1 MFTGIQQ
8 QPQESKQHSIS
19 VTTMSQSQPA
29 SSRLPREI
37 WELILLQAISSQ
49 YLDPVC
55 PSPRFWE
62 FLQKNKNREEF
73 DRTERL
79 RLRLRCVCSGWR
91 RILDVESHRLID
103 ARRGAVDHQTINSPE
118 TIRRARKVENV
129 SHLSGFLQQS
139 TRWEIL
145 CSTAFTD
152 PSDLNTLASN
162 IHLHPRL
169 RCLIFKIRHENQNAL
184 SPQLTISLLSN
195 ITFLFIRTRQRDPTV
210 LHFGEAPVSLPA
222 LQSLIWCT
230 WYNAEH
236 PFPVETLDLPSLRH
250 LSLITDPACN
260 RILDIGA
267 KYSNIV
273 SFHFLAAIDTY
284 APVRFPPLNH
294 FPRLEEL
301 MLNKTFDPNAL
312 ILLPA
317 DHPLERLYLHQISI
331 SGLLKL
337 VPKLLKENPRHL
349 RLIYFDEVWFPSIR
363 NIGET
368 SLSSLKALAAEVDV
382 RQISLHDRWNSDL
395 STVLSERGGEF
406 TRMGGVSLVAEHE
419 GSPSTASTEEKVCGG
434 LLYSR
439 INEIYPF
446 WW

>member
-1 MFTGIQQ
+1 MFSGIQQ
-8 QPQESKQHSIS
+8 PPRESKQHSIS
-19 VTTMSQSQPA
+19 VTTMSQPA

-37 WELILLQAISSQ
+37 WEHILFQAISSQ

-55 PSPRFWE
+55 PSSRFWE
-62 FLQKNKNREEF
+62 FLRKIKNRDDF
-73 DRTERL
+73 DRAERL
-79 RLRLRCVCSGWR
+79 RLRLRCVCLGWR
-91 RILDVESHRLID
+91 HILDAETHRLID
-103 ARRGAVDHQTINSPE
+103 ARRDSVDHQTTYSTE

-129 SHLSGFLQQS
+129 SHLSGFLQQT

-152 PSDLNTLASN
+152 PSDLDTLACN

-169 RCLIFKIRHENQNAL
+169 RCLILKIRHENQNPL
-184 SPQLTISLLSN
+184 TPQLTISLLSN
-195 ITFLFIRTRQRDPTV
+195 ITFLFIRTRQGDPTI
-210 LHFGEAPVSLPA
+210 LHFGEVPISLPV

-260 RILDIGA
+260 RILEIGT

-284 APVRFPPLNH
+284 APVRFPPLIH

-301 MLNKTFDPNAL
+301 MLNKTFDPSAL

-317 DHPLERLYLHQISI
+317 DHPLERLYLHQVSI
-331 SGLLKL
+331 TGLLKL
-337 VPKLLKENPRHL
+337 VPRLLKENPKHL
-349 RLIYFDEVWFPSIR
+349 RLIYFDEVWFPSIL

-382 RQISLHDRWNSDL
+382 RQISLHDRRNSDL
-395 STVLSERGGEF
+395 SIVLNERGGEF
-406 TRMGGVSLVAEHE
+406 TRMEGLSLVADYE
-419 GSPSTASTEEKVCGG
+419 GSPSTTSTEEKVCGG

>member
-1 MFTGIQQ
+1 M
-8 QPQESKQHSIS
+8 
-19 VTTMSQSQPA
+19 SQPA
-29 SSRLPREI
+29 LSRLPHEI
-37 WELILLQAISSQ
+37 WELILLQAISSE

-55 PSPRFWE
+55 LSSRFWE
-62 FLQKNKNREEF
+62 FLQNTKNREEF
-73 DRTERL
+73 DKAERL

-91 RILDVESHRLID
+91 QILDAESHRLVD
-103 ARRGAVDHQTINSPE
+103 ARRGSGDHQTINSTE
-118 TIRRARKVENV
+118 AIRRARKVENV
-129 SHLSGFLQQS
+129 SHLSGFLRQT

-152 PSDLNTLASN
+152 SSDLNTLACN

-169 RCLIFKIRHENQNAL
+169 RCLILKIRHENQNAL

-195 ITFLFIRTRQRDPTV
+195 ITFLFIRTRQRDPTI
-210 LHFGEAPVSLPA
+210 LHLGGVPVSLPV

-250 LSLITDPACN
+250 LSLITDPVCN
-260 RILDIGA
+260 RILEIGA

-284 APVRFPPLNH
+284 APVRFPPLDH

-331 SGLLKL
+331 TGLLKL

-349 RLIYFDEVWFPSIR
+349 RLIYFDEVWLSSIR
-363 NIGET
+363 NIGEA
-368 SLSSLKALAAEVDV
+368 SLSSLKALAAEVEV
-382 RQISLHDRWNSDL
+382 RQITLHDRCNTEL
-395 STVLSERGGEF
+395 SNVLNERGGEF
-406 TRMGGVSLVAEHE
+406 TRLGGLSLVAEYE
-419 GSPSTASTEEKVCGG
+419 GSPSIMTTEEKDCGG